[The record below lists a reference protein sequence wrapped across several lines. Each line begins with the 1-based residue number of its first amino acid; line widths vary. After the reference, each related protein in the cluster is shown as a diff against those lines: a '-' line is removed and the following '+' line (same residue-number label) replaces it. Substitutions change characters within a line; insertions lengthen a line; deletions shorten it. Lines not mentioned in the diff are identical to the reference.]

1 MRKPWMKGLRSFKFT
16 ADGCMLQD
24 TFFEQRRANVRDA
37 TSRGVLDRYA
47 EALGVDCMEA
57 NKRILAQRKTLG
69 Q

>member
-1 MRKPWMKGLRSFKFT
+1 MKGLKVYKFT
-16 ADGCMLQD
+16 ADGTMLQE
-24 TFFEQRRANVRDA
+24 TYFEQRRANVRDA
-37 TSRGVLDRYA
+37 TRRGVLDRYA